1 MEEMTRLIEEGA
13 DNIMPFS
20 DGKFEMGL
28 EENYGEQMVPSTFM
42 SYLEDEVKEIKCL
55 FWAVYCNNNLF
66 DLKSTLITS
75 GDYDERLVHK

>member
-1 MEEMTRLIEEGA
+1 MESQKDDNSDDNDDNVINVAGESPKMEEMTRLIEEGA

-55 FWAVYCNNNLF
+55 FWAVY
-66 DLKSTLITS
+66 
-75 GDYDERLVHK
+75 